1 MKIKTRA
8 PSGYVIKCTDGLTYR
23 AYVKKTGEYLG
34 QSPVIW
40 RAVELCDQ
48 HKAKQGGND
57 GREKTESD

>member
-40 RAVELCDQ
+40 RAVEMCDA
-48 HKAKQGGND
+48 HKAKQASATTKET
-57 GREKTESD
+57 RQ